1 MSLRGPGVSRSFLS
15 KDLNPFLSII
25 IPARNEEGRLPSS
38 LEQVFAFLSKQSFA
52 SEVVVVENGSSDRT
66 YEIAQEFAKQHPNLV
81 ALRNDQPG
89 KGRAIQRGMR
99 EAKGDYLFMCD
110 ADLSMPIE
118 EISKFLP
125 PQLQNVEIAIG
136 SREAPGSVRYN
147 EPAYRHLTGR
157 VFNTMI
163 RWLVLPGLQD
173 TQCGFKCIRADVA
186 RDIVPYQT
194 LMGWAFD
201 VELLYIARHHGY
213 RIVEIPID
221 WYFNA
226 DSKISVLRDSLRM
239 FLDLLLIRRN
249 ARRGLYDAR
258 GHEVRRGTRRTS

>member
-1 MSLRGPGVSRSFLS
+1 M
-15 KDLNPFLSII
+15 NPFLSIV
-25 IPARNEEGRLPSS
+25 IPAHNEESRLPGS
-38 LEQVFAFLSKQSFA
+38 LERVFAFLREQSFT
-52 SEVVVVENGSSDRT
+52 SEVLVVENGSSDHT
-66 YEIAQEFAKQHPNLV
+66 YEIAQKYAKQYES
-81 ALRNDQPG
+81 LRVIQNKVRG
-89 KGRAIQRGMR
+89 KGRAIQRGMK
-99 EAKGDYLFMCD
+99 EAKGAYIFMCD

-118 EISKFLP
+118 EVSKFIP
-125 PQLQNVEIAIG
+125 PQLTNVDIAIG

-147 EPAYRHLTGR
+147 EPAYRHFTGR
-157 VFNTMI
+157 VFNTLI

-186 RDIVPYQT
+186 RDIFPYQT

-213 RIVEIPID
+213 SVIEIPID

-226 DSKISVLRDSLRM
+226 DSKISVVRDSLRM

-249 ARRGLYDAR
+249 ARRGLYDPK
-258 GHEVRRGTRRTS
+258 S